1 MGTVSMVLG
10 FYAVS
15 MLPLADA
22 TAIAFSQPLFSVVR
36 GGPGAA
42 REGALAALDA
52 PPSWASPACW

>member
-22 TAIAFSQPLFSVVR
+22 TALGFSQPLFSVLR
-36 GGPGAA
+36 RRRDRR
-42 REGALAALDA
+42 REGPLAALERNHRGLHR
-52 PPSWASPACW
+52 ACW